1 MDDKNLELINQ
12 NLDLLFSNIQNSLLQ
27 IPNKN
32 LDNVKNKIEIEIK
45 KSIREINTNYDF
57 SSNLPERY
65 YEKYIRIENY
75 EDYEFTHCIAY
86 EMATRNT
93 EVIKLTNIAEN
104 LNILNYYLYDSLP
117 ISEKWKITINILALK
132 KGIIDTSKI
141 SNNSKTINSSLE
153 SFNNFK
159 AELDHQIENNL
170 TETDIDSIIESF
182 HNIINKNG
190 DDYLLAII
198 NKYNSINFQT
208 NLISIQGQNLLTIF
222 NNASSKGKISLI
234 QILLDSIELKLE
246 KEYYVVNEQK
256 SITPENI
263 EEYIPKDTNYE
274 PNEAINNHI
283 DNTFTNSFYK
293 ENLIQSKNLGYI
305 SYQGGY
311 EKDNSFYINEI
322 TPNFSQPLRMF
333 NTMKISINPSLPLND
348 ILSFVKKI
356 KEDYDKNE
364 TFKSFFEL
372 LEEDFSNSENT
383 TIKTKI
389 KYDKSKWADLFYIY
403 DYFKFRKTQSKT
415 IYDIADELSLQLT
428 FYYNNIHNK
437 NNPNNLKPIPE
448 NLTNGK
454 LDFNNF
460 SYTKEQDFNSELY
473 LSADQIRK
481 FHYKKISS
489 LIEGENPEY
498 KKLIA
503 GKNHN
508 KNSLIDGK
516 NNVSSGL

>member
-1 MDDKNLELINQ
+1 M
-12 NLDLLFSNIQNSLLQ
+12 
-27 IPNKN
+27 
-32 LDNVKNKIEIEIK
+32 
-45 KSIREINTNYDF
+45 
-57 SSNLPERY
+57 
-65 YEKYIRIENY
+65 
-75 EDYEFTHCIAY
+75 
-86 EMATRNT
+86 
-93 EVIKLTNIAEN
+93 
-104 LNILNYYLYDSLP
+104 
-117 ISEKWKITINILALK
+117 
-132 KGIIDTSKI
+132 
-141 SNNSKTINSSLE
+141 
-153 SFNNFK
+153 
-159 AELDHQIENNL
+159 
-170 TETDIDSIIESF
+170 
-182 HNIINKNG
+182 
-190 DDYLLAII
+190 AII
-198 NKYNSINFQT
+198 NKYNSLNFPK
-208 NLISIQGQNLLTIF
+208 NLISIQGQDLSTIF
-222 NNASSKGKISLI
+222 NNASSKNKISLI
-234 QILLDSIELKLE
+234 QILLNSVELKLE

-256 SITPENI
+256 SITPKNV

-274 PNEAINNHI
+274 PNENISNHF
-283 DNTFTNSFYK
+283 DNIFSDPNYK

-372 LEEDFSNSENT
+372 IEEDFTNSENT

-403 DYFKFRKTQSKT
+403 DYFKFKKTQNKT

-428 FYYNNIHNK
+428 FYYNNLHNK

-448 NLTNGK
+448 ELTDGE
-454 LDFNNF
+454 LDFEKY
-460 SYTKEQDFNSELY
+460 SYTKEPDFNNELY

-481 FHYKKISS
+481 FYYKKISS

-498 KKLIA
+498 KKLIV
-503 GKNHN
+503 GRNHN

>member
-1 MDDKNLELINQ
+1 MDDKNSELIEKQLSLLIPNIQ
-12 NLDLLFSNIQNSLLQ
+12 DLLLE
-27 IPNKN
+27 IPAKG
-32 LDNVKNKIEIEIK
+32 LDEIKTKIENEVK
-45 KSIREINTNYDF
+45 KSFSEINLNYDL
-57 SSNLPERY
+57 SKNLPERSD
-65 YEKYIRIENY
+65 EKYIRIEKY

-86 EMATRNT
+86 EMATRNS
-93 EVIKLTNIAEN
+93 EVIKLTSIVDNI
-104 LNILNYYLYDSLP
+104 NILDYYLYNSLP
-117 ISEKWKITINILALK
+117 ISEKWKMTINILALK
-132 KGIIDTSKI
+132 KGIIDASKI
-141 SNNSKTINSSLE
+141 SNNSKAINTTLE
-153 SFNNFK
+153 NFK
-159 AELDHQIENNL
+159 NFKSELDYLIENNL
-170 TETDIDSIIESF
+170 TQTNIDSITESF
-182 HNIINKNG
+182 HNIIDKNG
-190 DDYLLAII
+190 DDYLLSII

-208 NLISIQGQNLLTIF
+208 NLIPIQGQNLSTIF
-222 NNASSKGKISLI
+222 NNASSKGKINLI
-234 QILLDSIELKLE
+234 QILLNRVELKLE
-246 KEYYVVNEQK
+246 KEYYVVNEQH

-274 PNEAINNHI
+274 PNENISNHI
-283 DNTFTNSFYK
+283 DNVLTDPNYK

-311 EKDNSFYINEI
+311 EKDNSFYINEV

-372 LEEDFSNSENT
+372 IEEDFSNSMDT
-383 TIKTKI
+383 TIKSKI

-403 DYFKFRKTQSKT
+403 DYFKSNKKKT
-415 IYDIADELSLQLT
+415 IYAIADELSLQLT
-428 FYYNNIHNK
+428 FYYNNLHNK

-448 NLTNGK
+448 KLTNEK
-454 LDFNNF
+454 LDFEKI
-460 SYTKEQDFNSELY
+460 SYTKEQDFNNELY

-498 KKLIA
+498 KKLVG
-503 GKNHN
+503 GKNHD

-516 NNVSSGL
+516 NNDSSRL

>member
-1 MDDKNLELINQ
+1 MDDKNLELIKQ
-12 NLDLLFSNIQNSLLQ
+12 NLDLLFSNIQNSLFQ
-27 IPNKN
+27 IPNKGFN
-32 LDNVKNKIEIEIK
+32 NVKNEMEMEIK
-45 KSIREINTNYDF
+45 KSIREINSNYDF
-57 SSNLPERY
+57 SNNLPERSD
-65 YEKYIRIENY
+65 EKYIKIENY

-86 EMATRNT
+86 EMATRNS
-93 EVIKLTNIAEN
+93 EVIKLTNIVEN
-104 LNILNYYLYDSLP
+104 LNILDYYLYDSLP

-132 KGIIDTSKI
+132 KGFIDISKI
-141 SNNSKTINSSLE
+141 SNNSKAINTELE
-153 SFNNFK
+153 RFKNFK
-159 AELDHQIENNL
+159 SELDYQIEKNL
-170 TETDIDSIIESF
+170 TQTNIDSITESF
-182 HNIINKNG
+182 HNIIDKNG
-190 DDYLLAII
+190 DDYLLDII
-198 NKYNSINFQT
+198 NKYNLLNFQK
-208 NLISIQGQNLLTIF
+208 NLISIQGQNLSTIF
-222 NNASSKGKISLI
+222 NNASSKDKISLI
-234 QILLDSIELKLE
+234 QILLNSVELKLE

-274 PNEAINNHI
+274 PNENISNHF
-283 DNTFTNSFYK
+283 DNIFSDPNYK

-311 EKDNSFYINEI
+311 QKDNSFYINEV

-356 KEDYDKNE
+356 KEDYDKKE

-372 LEEDFSNSENT
+372 IEEDFNNSENT
-383 TIKTKI
+383 TLTKKI
-389 KYDKSKWADLFYIY
+389 KFDKSKWADLFYIY
-403 DYFKFRKTQSKT
+403 DYFKFRKTKSKT

-428 FYYNNIHNK
+428 FYYNNLYNK

-460 SYTKEQDFNSELY
+460 SYTKVQDFNSELY

-516 NNVSSGL
+516 NNISSGL

>member
-1 MDDKNLELINQ
+1 MDDKNLELNKQ
-12 NLDLLFSNIQNSLLQ
+12 KFDLLFSGIQNSLFK
-27 IPNKN
+27 IPNKS
-32 LDNVKNKIEIEIK
+32 LDNIKNEIEIEVK
-45 KSIREINTNYDF
+45 KCIEEINTNYNF
-57 SSNLPERY
+57 STNLPYRGNEEY
-65 YEKYIRIENY
+65 LRIEKY

-86 EMATRNT
+86 EMATRNS
-93 EVIKLTNIAEN
+93 EVIKLKNITEN
-104 LNILNYYLYDSLP
+104 LNILDYYLYNSLP
-117 ISEKWKITINILALK
+117 ISEQWKIIIDMLALK
-132 KGIIDTSKI
+132 KGFIDISKI
-141 SNNSKTINSSLE
+141 SNNSKAISTELE
-153 SFNNFK
+153 RFKNFK
-159 AELDHQIENNL
+159 SELDYQIENNL
-170 TETDIDSIIESF
+170 TQTNIDSITESF
-182 HNIINKNG
+182 HNIIDKNG

-198 NKYNSINFQT
+198 NKYNSLNFPK
-208 NLISIQGQNLLTIF
+208 NLISIQGQDLSTIF
-222 NNASSKGKISLI
+222 NNASSKNKISLI
-234 QILLDSIELKLE
+234 QILLNSVELKLE

-256 SITPENI
+256 SITPKNV

-274 PNEAINNHI
+274 PNENISNHF
-283 DNTFTNSFYK
+283 DNIFSDPNYK

-372 LEEDFSNSENT
+372 IEEDFTNSENT

-403 DYFKFRKTQSKT
+403 DYFKFKKTQNKT

-428 FYYNNIHNK
+428 FYYNNLHNK

-448 NLTNGK
+448 ELTDGE
-454 LDFNNF
+454 LDFEKY
-460 SYTKEQDFNSELY
+460 SYTKEPDFNNELY

-481 FHYKKISS
+481 FYYKKISS

-498 KKLIA
+498 KKLIV
-503 GKNHN
+503 GRNHN

>member
-1 MDDKNLELINQ
+1 MDDKNSELIEKQLSLLIPNIQ
-12 NLDLLFSNIQNSLLQ
+12 DLLLE
-27 IPNKN
+27 IPAKG
-32 LDNVKNKIEIEIK
+32 LDEIKTKIENEVK
-45 KSIREINTNYDF
+45 KSFSEINLNYDL
-57 SSNLPERY
+57 SKNLPERSD
-65 YEKYIRIENY
+65 EKYIRIEKY

-86 EMATRNT
+86 EMATRNS
-93 EVIKLTNIAEN
+93 EVIKLTSIVDNI
-104 LNILNYYLYDSLP
+104 NILDYYLYNSLP
-117 ISEKWKITINILALK
+117 ISEKWKMTINILALK
-132 KGIIDTSKI
+132 KGIIDASKI
-141 SNNSKTINSSLE
+141 SNNSKAINTTLE
-153 SFNNFK
+153 NFK
-159 AELDHQIENNL
+159 NFKSELDYLIENNL
-170 TETDIDSIIESF
+170 TQTNIDSITESF
-182 HNIINKNG
+182 HNIIDKNG

-208 NLISIQGQNLLTIF
+208 NLIPIQGQDLSTIF
-222 NNASSKGKISLI
+222 NNASSKGKINLI
-234 QILLDSIELKLE
+234 QILLNRVELKLE
-246 KEYYVVNEQK
+246 KEYYVVNEQH

-274 PNEAINNHI
+274 PNENISNHI
-283 DNTFTNSFYK
+283 DNVLTDPNYK

-311 EKDNSFYINEI
+311 EKDNSFYINEV

-372 LEEDFSNSENT
+372 IEEDFSNSMDT
-383 TIKTKI
+383 TIKSKI

-403 DYFKFRKTQSKT
+403 DYFKSNKKKT
-415 IYDIADELSLQLT
+415 IYAIADELSLQLT
-428 FYYNNIHNK
+428 FYYNNLHNK

-448 NLTNGK
+448 KLTNEK
-454 LDFNNF
+454 LDFEKI
-460 SYTKEQDFNSELY
+460 SYTKEQDFNNELY

-498 KKLIA
+498 KKLVG
-503 GKNHN
+503 GKNHD

-516 NNVSSGL
+516 NNDSSRL